1 MHDQRSHQPR
11 VAESHFGFGGVH
23 VGVDL
28 LRIERHEQRHYRMAV
43 ARQVI
48 GIGGAH
54 RAQDQFI
61 AHRPAVDEQ
70 ILPER
75 IGPRQRRRGGETFD
89 HDAFTLAAH
98 LDCA

>member
-1 MHDQRSHQPR
+1 M
-11 VAESHFGFGGVH
+11 H

-48 GIGGAH
+48 GIGRAH
-54 RAQDQFI
+54 GAQDQFI
-61 AHRPAVDEQ
+61 THRSPVDEQ

-75 IGPRQRRRGGETFD
+75 IGPRQRRRRGKTFD
-89 HDAFTLAAH
+89 HDAFALAAH
-98 LDCA
+98 LDRA